1 MYQIH
6 WINGIF
12 TFRVHLHFCNIRMPF
27 TLKIVFVE
35 KECSVHRVH
44 PVMRMI
50 LSAGKC
56 ITQCDEDKT

>member
-1 MYQIH
+1 
-6 WINGIF
+6 
-12 TFRVHLHFCNIRMPF
+12 MPF

-35 KECSVHRVH
+35 EEFSVHSVH
-44 PVMRMI
+44 PIMRMI

>member
-1 MYQIH
+1 
-6 WINGIF
+6 
-12 TFRVHLHFCNIRMPF
+12 MPF
-27 TLKIVFVE
+27 TLKIVFIE
-35 KECSVHRVH
+35 EEEYSVASVH